1 MATLYANKMYNK
13 KYCIGYSV
21 NFYPFYCEIMSYV
34 LDMKYQWWPTF
45 QPQNCLCGYFLT
57 ALEASP
63 LKKFFK
69 IILKVLC
76 LVSSTA
82 VHFPRCCVT
91 DKNKFLNIIW
101 ETNF

>member
-1 MATLYANKMYNK
+1 MDTLSFFAIFDY
-13 KYCIGYSV
+13 
-21 NFYPFYCEIMSYV
+21 EIISFEREIAV
-34 LDMKYQWWPTF
+34 VAES
-45 QPQNCLCGYFLT
+45 QNCLCGYYLT
-57 ALEASP
+57 ALEVSP
-63 LKKFFK
+63 LKKIFK

-101 ETNF
+101 EPNF